1 MPSKA
6 KPVFHTQTHMNHRCP
21 HSQIQTLY
29 PNIKKEQNVLKN
41 LLKKQKFQENPCH
54 VPDTN
59 MPIHFILDY
68 NRLLHATATSNRLP
82 GPCLQNSSIL
92 FAVMVFV
99 PLFLFLYIVVKLVV
113 QAIPKPINCCIA
125 DLLNHM
131 CVESRK

>member
-29 PNIKKEQNVLKN
+29 PNIKTEQNVLKN

-68 NRLLHATATSNRLP
+68 NRLLLNFSGYSHLKSLTRSLP
-82 GPCLQNSSIL
+82 AKL

-113 QAIPKPINCCIA
+113 QAFPKPINCCIA